1 MMAYVAMETG
11 ISYFI
16 DSLLVTE
23 YQNSALSAWTISG
36 FWFAMAFSR
45 LFFASIK
52 MKPGTM
58 ALLGFLVSAFLLLV
72 LFLFKNQWVFF
83 CAIISLGFMMGPVWP
98 MVLSIGISAF
108 QEKSGTVGG
117 ILYAGG
123 GFGGII
129 TPLIFGAIAEN
140 AGFYAGF
147 LFLAFM
153 AVIGFLLMKLR
164 RKEKKI

>member
-1 MMAYVAMETG
+1 M
-11 ISYFI
+11 
-16 DSLLVTE
+16 
-23 YQNSALSAWTISG
+23 
-36 FWFAMAFSR
+36 
-45 LFFASIK
+45 
-52 MKPGTM
+52 
-58 ALLGFLVSAFLLLV
+58 
-72 LFLFKNQWVFF
+72 VF
-83 CAIISLGFMMGPVWP
+83 
-98 MVLSIGISAF
+98 SIGISAF

-123 GFGGII
+123 GAGGII

-164 RKEKKI
+164 GKTAQQTS